1 MSDITISYNGNTIG
15 TMDASGTKKLLT
27 AGKYCEDDIDI
38 AYVKPSGVVE
48 APYNDV
54 NFYDYDG
61 TIVYSYS
68 ASDFANLSAMPANPT
83 HDGLTAQG
91 WNWTLADAKA
101 QVLVSGALD
110 IGQMYKTSDGKTRLY
125 IRILDNLAMNLRL
138 YLYQS
143 VGQGVTIDW
152 GDGSATETVSGTG
165 VKSANHTYS
174 TIGDYVITL
183 TVTSGT
189 MKLGGTASNAQ
200 IITRNENADGNP
212 KACRSTLRGI
222 AVGDNCEYNT
232 WALYNEHLIE
242 FAIVSTTSGW
252 MNYAYYCRNL
262 KHITI
267 PSEHDYAYARIC
279 SALQSISVPKSVA
292 TFGASGFEGCSALQR
307 VVFPNGITSL
317 PGSVL
322 YGCGGIVRLVIPSSV
337 ASIGA
342 SAFRNCEGLM
352 EIHFK
357 PTTPPTLGDGT
368 VFQNVPTTCKIYVP
382 TGKLSAY
389 TSADNYPSSST
400 YTYIEE

>member
-1 MSDITISYNGNTIG
+1 MSDITFKYKGVTKG
-15 TMDASGTKKLLT
+15 TVDASGTAKINT
-27 AGKYCEDDIDI
+27 AGRYCDAD
-38 AYVKPSGVVE
+38 YVVEYNKPSGITP

-68 ASDFANLSAMPANPT
+68 ASEFANLSAMPANPV

-91 WNWTLADAKA
+91 WNWTLADAKS

-143 VGQGVTIDW
+143 VDRGVTIDW

-165 VKSANHTYS
+165 MKSANHTYS

-183 TVTSGT
+183 TVTSGA
-189 MKLGGTASNAQ
+189 MKLGGTSSAAQ
-200 IITRNENADGNP
+200 IITLNANADGNT

-232 WALYNEHLIE
+232 FALYNEFLLE

-252 MNYAYYCRNL
+252 MNNTYYCRNL

-267 PSEHDYAYARIC
+267 PSGHDYAYARVC
-279 SALQSISVPKSVA
+279 SALQSISIPKSVA
-292 TFGASGFEGCSALQR
+292 TFGDSCFDGCAALQR
-307 VVFPNGITSL
+307 VVFPKDITSI
-317 PGSVL
+317 PSSVL

-337 ASIGA
+337 ESIGLG
-342 SAFRNCEGLM
+342 AFRNCEGLM

-357 PTTPPTLGDGT
+357 PTTPPVLGDGT
-368 VFQNVPTTCKIYVP
+368 VFQNVPTSCKIYVP
-382 TGKLSAY
+382 TGYLSAY
-389 TSADNYPSSST
+389 TGASNYPSSST
-400 YTYIEE
+400 YTYVEE

>member
-1 MSDITISYNGNTIG
+1 MSDITFKYKGVTKG
-15 TMDASGTKKLLT
+15 TMDASGTATINT
-27 AGKYCEDDIDI
+27 AGKYSDDD
-38 AYVKPSGVVE
+38 YVVEYNKPSGVTP

-68 ASDFANLSAMPANPT
+68 AADFANLSAMPANPV

-143 VGQGVTIDW
+143 VGRGVSIDW
-152 GDGSATETVSGTG
+152 GDGSATETISSTGT
-165 VKSANHTYS
+165 KSANHTYS

-183 TVTSGT
+183 TVTSGA
-189 MKLGGTASNAQ
+189 MKLGGTATSGQVITLNAD
-200 IITRNENADGNP
+200 ADGNT
-212 KACRSTLRGI
+212 KACRSALRGI

-232 WALYNEHLIE
+232 FALYNEFLLE

-252 MNYAYYCRNL
+252 MNNTYYCRNL

-267 PSEHDYAYARIC
+267 PSGHDHAYARVC
-279 SALQSISVPKSVA
+279 SSLQSISIPKSVA
-292 TFGASGFEGCSALQR
+292 TFGASGFDGCCLLQR
-307 VVFPNGITSL
+307 VVFPNDITFL
-317 PGSVL
+317 ANNVL
-322 YGCGGIVRLVIPSSV
+322 YSCNSIVRLVIPSSV
-337 ASIGA
+337 TSIGMG
-342 SAFRNCEGLM
+342 AFRNCESLM

-357 PTTPPTLGDGT
+357 PTVPPTLGDGT

-382 TGKLSAY
+382 TGYLSAY

-400 YTYIEE
+400 YTYVEE

>member
-174 TIGDYVITL
+174 TIGDYVISL

-189 MKLGGTASNAQ
+189 MKLGGTSTSSPV
-200 IITRNENADGNP
+200 ITLNADGNSR
-212 KACRSTLRGI
+212 ACRSTLRGI
-222 AVGDNCEYNT
+222 AVGDNCEYYSY
-232 WALYNEHLIE
+232 AIYNEHFIE

-252 MNYAYYCRNL
+252 TNYAYYCRNL

-267 PSEHDYAYARIC
+267 PPSHDYVYARVC
-279 SALQSISVPKSVA
+279 SSLQSISIPKSVA

-307 VVFPNGITSL
+307 VVFPKDITSISS
-317 PGSVL
+317 SVL
-322 YGCGGIVRLVIPSSV
+322 YGCGGIVRLVIPSLV
-337 ASIGA
+337 TSIGA
-342 SAFRNCEGLM
+342 GAFRNCEGLM

-357 PTTPPTLGDGT
+357 PTTPPALGDGT